1 MNCLIKNGLIVN
13 AETIIRADVRVVN
26 GIVSDIATNITATV
40 EEKVYD
46 AAGSYL
52 LPGGVDPH
60 THFALRGGNATAD
73 DFASG
78 SRAAVCGGTTTIID
92 FVTPDNQQNL
102 IEAFVSRKAEA
113 DDSVYCDY
121 ALHLSPLPQHDNSAF
136 ESDFE
141 YLIEHF
147 AVVSAKIYLA
157 YNALMVDDQFA
168 LRILNFAKQHGVLV
182 SAHCENGHAA
192 KYLEATAILADETA
206 LKYFPKYRSVELE
219 IEAVSRFLAFANIID
234 VPVYVVHVSAKAAL
248 AEITTRQKAEQKI
261 FVETCPHYLYFDE
274 RKYLGAAETAARFMM
289 APPLRT
295 TADSEMLV
303 AAIITDVVD
312 TIGSDHCAINL
323 DCRAKKLDDF
333 ITVAK
338 GVPGVEQ
345 RYSLMLSLLA
355 NFGDIGIRKAVEICS
370 TKPARIFGLA
380 AQKGRIAIGFD
391 ADIVIWNKNERQ
403 TISARTQFQ
412 AVDFTP
418 YEGCELTGKI
428 VSVFRSGARV
438 FHCGEFSG
446 NIDGKYLKRQAITL
460 SKYKEN

>member
-1 MNCLIKNGLIVN
+1 MNCLIKNGLVVN
-13 AETIIRADVRVVN
+13 AESIIKADVRIAGGVVCE
-26 GIVSDIATNITATV
+26 IAATITATAN
-40 EEKVYD
+40 EKVFD

-73 DFASG
+73 DFTSG
-78 SRAAVCGGTTTIID
+78 TRAAVCGGTTTIID
-92 FVTPDNQQNL
+92 FVTPESNQSL
-102 IEAFVSRKAEA
+102 VEAFISRKSEA
-113 DDSVYCDY
+113 DGAVYCDY
-121 ALHLSPLPQHDNSAF
+121 ALHLSPLPHHDNSAF
-136 ESDFE
+136 ESEFE
-141 YLIEHF
+141 YLIKHF

-168 LRILNFAKQHGVLV
+168 LRILSFAKQHGVLV

-234 VPVYVVHVSAKAAL
+234 TPVYIVHVSAKAAL

-295 TADSEMLV
+295 TADSETLV

-323 DCRAKKLDDF
+323 ACRAKKLDDF
-333 ITVAK
+333 ISVAK

-355 NFGDIGIRKAVEICS
+355 NFGDVGIRKAVEICS
-370 TKPARIFGLA
+370 TRPASIFGLA
-380 AQKGRIAIGFD
+380 AQKGRIAVGAD
-391 ADIVIWNKNERQ
+391 ADIVVWNKNDRQ
-403 TISARTQFQ
+403 TVSASTQFQ

-428 VSVFRSGARV
+428 VSVFRNGARV
-438 FHCGEFSG
+438 FHRGEFSG
-446 NIDGKYLKRQAITL
+446 NSDGKYLMRQAITR
-460 SKYKEN
+460 SK